1 MSDAVAAPA
10 PEPVA
15 LPPRRGVA
23 WLAWIVI
30 ALLVGFEV
38 VWPHV
43 RPSRKAR
50 TDEAAQRV
58 MADMQVRQTIG
69 FAELLGQRGTFY
81 AQAKKTLD
89 TGPVADR
96 LRFIVL
102 AGDLQG
108 PEEAL
113 AEISRLD
120 SKMAEQHVEPSA
132 EQRELLDA
140 LRRLYQDR
148 KDGTSNLT
156 EADRELIHTDL
167 GWCGQLAL
175 TPPNDPDTAARAAV
189 IRPARRLATTLA
201 IAFGTGLGLGLIGLI
216 ALVIWLAF
224 FFAGKIRPVL
234 APDTRHG
241 RIYAEAFAVYMLV
254 YFGLGVGAAFV
265 PIPPAVVLPA
275 NCAAMLIALAA
286 GVGWPVLR
294 RVPWR
299 QVRQDVGLTLGRH
312 PLSQPFIGLGGY
324 VLILP
329 LFAIGVIISV
339 ILISLE
345 RREQLGEH
353 PEQRF
358 SPVEQPTHPIVE
370 WLEHPSWG
378 LVLQVVLIA
387 CVLAPLVEET
397 MFRGVLYRHLRDATA
412 RLGRAGS
419 FIVSALVVSFIFAA
433 IHPQGLLAVP
443 ALMGLAFGLN
453 LLREWRGSLVPSMM
467 VHGIHNG
474 LTTYM
479 LLQALRS

>member
-1 MSDAVAAPA
+1 MSDAGFAS
-10 PEPVA
+10 ESVA

-23 WLAWIVI
+23 WLAWIII
-30 ALLVGFEV
+30 ALLVGFEI
-38 VWPHV
+38 VWPRV
-43 RPSRKAR
+43 RPTRRAR
-50 TDEAAQRV
+50 SEQAARRV
-58 MADMQVRQTIG
+58 LADMQVRQIIG
-69 FAELLGQRGTFY
+69 FAELFGQRATFY
-81 AQAKKTLD
+81 GQARNTLD
-89 TGPVADR
+89 TGPVTDR

-108 PEEAL
+108 PDEAL
-113 AEISRLD
+113 VEIARLESEMAAE
-120 SKMAEQHVEPSA
+120 HVEPDPDQEA
-132 EQRELLDA
+132 LLDA
-140 LRRLYQDR
+140 LGRLYRDR
-148 KDGTSNLT
+148 KNGTDTLT
-156 EADRELIHTDL
+156 DADRELVRDRL

-175 TPPNDPDTAARAAV
+175 TPPDDPDTAARAAV
-189 IRPARRLATTLA
+189 VRPARRLARTFA
-201 IAFGTGLGLGLIGLI
+201 IAFGTGLVLGLLGLV
-216 ALVIWLAF
+216 ALVCWIAF
-224 FFAGKIRPVL
+224 FLAGKIRPAL

-254 YFGLGVGAAFV
+254 YFGLGVAAAFV
-265 PIPPAVVLPA
+265 PIPPALVLPA
-275 NCAAMLIALAA
+275 NCLAMLIALGA

-312 PLSQPFIGLGGY
+312 PLLQPLIGLGGY

-329 LFAIGVIISV
+329 LFGIGLVISV
-339 ILISLE
+339 LLISLD
-345 RREQLGEH
+345 RQKQLGAH

-358 SPVEQPTHPIVE
+358 SPVEQPTHPIME
-370 WLEHPSWG
+370 WLEHPDWA

-453 LLREWRGSLVPSMM
+453 LLREWRGSLLPSMM

-479 LLQALRS
+479 LLQALRT